1 MHIVDCTTDWSVIGE
16 PTAWREWEL
25 GGGGGERGKGR
36 GDVLVVKY
44 SRHLAILYNEFT
56 QKSAIL

>member
-16 PTAWREWEL
+16 PTARREWEL

-36 GDVLVVKY
+36 GGCFSSY
-44 SRHLAILYNEFT
+44 IRHLAILYNEFT